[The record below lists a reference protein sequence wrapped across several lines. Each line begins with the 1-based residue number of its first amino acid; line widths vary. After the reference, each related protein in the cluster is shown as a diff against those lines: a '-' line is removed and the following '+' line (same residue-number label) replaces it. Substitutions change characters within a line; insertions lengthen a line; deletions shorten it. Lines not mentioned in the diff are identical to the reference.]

1 MDAATIDK
9 IRAICGAEN
18 VKESL
23 EERKCYAYD
32 GRTEGTIP
40 DLVVFPAS
48 AGEVSEILKLAN
60 NLLFPIIP
68 RGQGSGLTGGSV
80 PASGGV
86 VLSFMRMDRILEID
100 TANLVT
106 VVEPGVITFVL
117 QQEVAK
123 KGLSTRRTLLRIN
136 IRASA
141 AMWPSAPA
149 ARTRLN
155 TA

>member
-1 MDAATIDK
+1 M
-9 IRAICGAEN
+9 
-18 VKESL
+18 
-23 EERKCYAYD
+23 
-32 GRTEGTIP
+32 
-40 DLVVFPAS
+40 
-48 AGEVSEILKLAN
+48 
-60 NLLFPIIP
+60 
-68 RGQGSGLTGGSV
+68 

-100 TANLVT
+100 TANLVA

-123 KGLSTRRTLLRIN
+123 KGLSNPPDPLRIN

-141 AMWPSAPA
+141 AMWPECAGGP
-149 ARTRLN
+149 TRSN